1 MTFLS
6 YEELRRKLL
15 TLLHEKNYRE
25 IALLIRDTN
34 EVDIAE
40 FLGECDEKE
49 RALLFRMLPKDMA
62 AEVFANLDAED
73 VETLIHDYSD
83 KEVAELVDGLYN
95 DDLAD
100 LMEELPASVARRVL
114 AATDPERRKLVNKL
128 LAYPED
134 SAGAMMTTEFVHL
147 RQKMTV
153 IEALTRLRKVS
164 TRTEMIYTCFVTSE
178 SRILEGVI
186 TVRELLQAR
195 DESTLAEIME
205 TNVLSV
211 TTQADKEQVARMFDR
226 YDLLA
231 IPVVDSENRL
241 VGIVTVDDAVD
252 VLIEESTEDVTIMAA
267 VRPTEKPYLETTVWD
282 NCKRRVVW
290 LLLLMF
296 SGMINGSILERFE
309 HAFVALPILVTFMPM
324 VTDTG
329 GNAGSQS
336 STLLIRGIAL
346 GEIRLRNL
354 GQVLL
359 KELGI
364 GLSVGS
370 ILALANGLR
379 IYLMNGHDL
388 LLAATVSAAL
398 LAVVVAA
405 NLIGGMLPLIAKS
418 LKLDP
423 AIMASPLIT
432 TIVDALG
439 LVLYFEIASAL
450 MPGLRL

>member
-6 YEELRRKLL
+6 YEELRRKLFA
-15 TLLHEKNYRE
+15 LLHDKNYRE
-25 IALLIRDTN
+25 IALLIRDAN

-40 FLGECDEKE
+40 FLGESDEKE
-49 RALLFRMLPKDMA
+49 RALIFRMLPKDMA

-83 KEVAELVDGLYN
+83 KEVAELVNGLYN

-114 AATDPERRKLVNKL
+114 ASTDPERRKLVNKL

-195 DESTLAEIME
+195 DESTVAEIME

-379 IYLMNGHDL
+379 VYLMNDHDL

-439 LVLYFEIASAL
+439 LVLYFEIASAII
-450 MPGLRL
+450 PGLHL

>member
-1 MTFLS
+1 
-6 YEELRRKLL
+6 
-15 TLLHEKNYRE
+15 
-25 IALLIRDTN
+25 
-34 EVDIAE
+34 
-40 FLGECDEKE
+40 
-49 RALLFRMLPKDMA
+49 
-62 AEVFANLDAED
+62 
-73 VETLIHDYSD
+73 
-83 KEVAELVDGLYN
+83 
-95 DDLAD
+95 
-100 LMEELPASVARRVL
+100 
-114 AATDPERRKLVNKL
+114 
-128 LAYPED
+128 
-134 SAGAMMTTEFVHL
+134 
-147 RQKMTV
+147 
-153 IEALTRLRKVS
+153 
-164 TRTEMIYTCFVTSE
+164 
-178 SRILEGVI
+178 
-186 TVRELLQAR
+186 
-195 DESTLAEIME
+195 
-205 TNVLSV
+205 
-211 TTQADKEQVARMFDR
+211 
-226 YDLLA
+226 
-231 IPVVDSENRL
+231 
-241 VGIVTVDDAVD
+241 
-252 VLIEESTEDVTIMAA
+252 
-267 VRPTEKPYLETTVWD
+267 
-282 NCKRRVVW
+282 
-290 LLLLMF
+290 MF
-296 SGMINGSILERFE
+296 SGIINGSILERFE

-379 IYLMNGHDL
+379 VYLMNGHDL

>member
-1 MTFLS
+1 MKKS
-6 YEELRRKLL
+6 GR
-15 TLLHEKNYRE
+15 
-25 IALLIRDTN
+25 
-34 EVDIAE
+34 
-40 FLGECDEKE
+40 C
-49 RALLFRMLPKDMA
+49 LFRMLPKDMA

-296 SGMINGSILERFE
+296 SGIINGSILERFE

-379 IYLMNGHDL
+379 VYLMNGHDL